1 MGLFKRIGDIIS
13 ANLGEM
19 AENYEDPEKML
30 KQAVREM
37 DESIR
42 QATQETAKTLAGE
55 KRLVKELAHNESEA
69 KQWQSRAEQA
79 VEAGDDEL
87 ARKALTRKQEHEKLA
102 VAIRSQH
109 RAAREASQTLRQQLE
124 AMKAKLAEAKRN
136 LATLSARKKAADV
149 RKKLY
154 TASTEPGE
162 IGLDDRAFE
171 KFDRMKDKV
180 EQAEAEAEALAEL
193 QGFDT
198 GSSFGSD
205 DLDSGSSDIEAE
217 LEKLKQSKQKP

>member
-1 MGLFKRIGDIIS
+1 MGLFKKISDIIS

-19 AENYEDPEKML
+19 AESFEDPEKML
-30 KQAVREM
+30 NQAVREM
-37 DESIR
+37 GESIR
-42 QATQETAKTLAGE
+42 EATQETAKTLASE
-55 KRLVKELAHNESEA
+55 KRLVKELAHNESEM

-79 VEAGDDEL
+79 VESGDDDL
-87 ARKALTRKQEHEKLA
+87 ARKALTRKQEHEKL
-102 VAIRSQH
+102 VIAIRSQH
-109 RAAREASQTLRQQLE
+109 KAATEASQTLRQQLD

-136 LATLSARKKAADV
+136 LATLTARQKAADV

-162 IGLDDRAFE
+162 IGLDDRAFD
-171 KFDRMKDKV
+171 KFDRMRDKV

-198 GSSFGSD
+198 GSSSSGFD
-205 DLDSGSSDIEAE
+205 DLDSGSDIEAE
-217 LEKLKQSKQKP
+217 LEKLKQSKKK

>member
-1 MGLFKRIGDIIS
+1 MGLFKRISDIIS

-19 AENYEDPEKML
+19 ADQFEDPEPML

-42 QATQETAKTLAGE
+42 QATQETAKTLAGV
-55 KRLVKELAHNESEA
+55 KRLAKELAHNESEG

-79 VEAGDDEL
+79 VESGDDEL
-87 ARKALTRKQEHEKLA
+87 ARKALTRKQEHEKLV

-109 RAAREASQTLRQQLE
+109 KAAREASQTLRQQLD

-162 IGLDDRAFE
+162 IGLDDRAFD
-171 KFDRMKDKV
+171 KFDRMQDKV

-198 GSSFGSD
+198 GGSSSDFD
-205 DLDSGSSDIEAE
+205 DLGSGSDIEAE